1 MGRAYEKRPAEQI
14 ALIRRSVQI
23 ALLLLNLWIGVR
35 FYFWVRFFET
45 GGQSLY
51 VPRPAKVRDWVVLY
65 VEDGAGEYQC
75 TVITV
80 GHGPLRGRRI
90 VAGRENERG
99 SPGPSRTAGTPASHS
114 ADATAAGT
122 TDRRTPPR

>member
-51 VPRPAKVRDWVVLY
+51 VPRPA
-65 VEDGAGEYQC
+65 
-75 TVITV
+75 
-80 GHGPLRGRRI
+80 HRGRARK
-90 VAGRENERG
+90 
-99 SPGPSRTAGTPASHS
+99 
-114 ADATAAGT
+114 
-122 TDRRTPPR
+122 